1 MTKFIAGFLL
11 IIFTSTV
18 AASAGG
24 EVRTPA
30 EAVQAQL
37 DAYNARDIDAFV
49 AVYSEDVKIFNHPNH
64 LRFEGRAELRRR
76 YGPFFENTPD
86 LHVDLTSRMV
96 LGDTVIDD
104 EAGTSNGKNWHAIA
118 IFHVDLE
125 TGEIDKVWFI
135 Q

>member
-1 MTKFIAGFLL
+1 MTKLITGFLL
-11 IIFTSTV
+11 ILLLGSTGV
-18 AASAGG
+18 AADGKI
-24 EVRTPA
+24 RTPT
-30 EAVQAQL
+30 EAAQAQL

-49 AVYSEDVKIFNHPNH
+49 AVYSENVKIFSHPNQ

-76 YGPFFENTPD
+76 YGPYFENTPD
-86 LHVDLTSRMV
+86 LHANVSKRMV

-104 EAGTSNGKNWHAIA
+104 EAGIANGKKWHAIA
-118 IFHVDLE
+118 IFHVVIE